1 MRNKFTYRI
10 DNFDELI
17 TKLVYYTKGYK
28 FSCLLHSNISNVKA
42 PKKYFQYDAI
52 FAFDSIKS
60 IKSNND
66 SFNKIQSFHNKEKD
80 WLFGYLSYDLKNEL
94 YDLSSKNIDNI
105 NVDNIAFFIP
115 RHVFLIN
122 KNSLYIESID
132 SKNKIDFLYKEIIN
146 QNILNKKTKAITL
159 KRRESKNSYL
169 KKVKKIKDHIQ
180 RGDIYEMNFCQEFYN
195 KNVCLSTQDLFLR
208 LNRTTKSPFASFLNM
223 NNISL
228 IGASPERYLL
238 KNRNEI
244 ISQPIKGTSKRSLIE
259 KEDELLFRNLKSSQ
273 KDLSEN
279 IMIVDLIRNDLSRTA
294 LNASVK
300 VDKLCGVYSFNN
312 VHQMISTISSLV
324 NDDIHFTDIIK
335 TSFPMGSM
343 TGAPKFKAMNLIEKY
358 EDTRRGLFSGSVGY
372 ITPLGDF
379 DFNVVIRSLLYDYKS
394 KYLSVSVGGA
404 ITCKSDPFE
413 EYEECLVKVKPIFD
427 LLKFVLD
434 EK

>member
-1 MRNKFTYRI
+1 M
-10 DNFDELI
+10 
-17 TKLVYYTKGYK
+17 
-28 FSCLLHSNISNVKA
+28 
-42 PKKYFQYDAI
+42 
-52 FAFDSIKS
+52 
-60 IKSNND
+60 
-66 SFNKIQSFHNKEKD
+66 
-80 WLFGYLSYDLKNEL
+80 
-94 YDLSSKNIDNI
+94 SSKNIDNI
-105 NVDNIAFFIP
+105 NVDNIAFLIP
-115 RHVFLIN
+115 KHVFLIN

-279 IMIVDLIRNDLSRTA
+279 IMIVDWIRNDLSRTA

-335 TSFPMGSM
+335 PSFPMGSM